1 MDLNS
6 IGIPVS
12 FVLLSAIGLWILIYG
27 KGYWWIKS
35 IFIFLTIAFSITL
48 WASLS
53 ELSGWPTDTSVPE
66 KVIVHWMLVKEPSK
80 LNSKDKGFVYLWG
93 TEIDSENKV
102 KETKINKWTSP
113 FIAKKHSIE
122 PRTYRLPYSEDLHK
136 KTVQAMKMIRAG
148 KNIVAEGMKL
158 GSGEGEPSQAFGKK
172 EGKNKGKG
180 KQGSLSQEQDFMF
193 YELPPFKMQDKNY
206 EN

>member
-35 IFIFLTIAFSITL
+35 IFIFLTITFSITL

-53 ELSGWPTDTSVPE
+53 ELSGWPTDVSAPE
-66 KVIVHWMLVKEPSK
+66 KVIVHWVLVKEPSK
-80 LNSKDKGFVYLWG
+80 LNSNDKGFVYLWA
-93 TEIDSENKV
+93 TEIDSENKA
-102 KETKINKWTSP
+102 KKTKINKWTSP
-113 FIAKKHSIE
+113 FVAKKHSIE
-122 PRTYRLPYSEDLHK
+122 PRIYRLPYSENLHK
-136 KTVQAMKMIRAG
+136 KAVQAMKMIRAG
-148 KNIVAEGMKL
+148 KNVVAEGMKL
-158 GSGEGEPSQAFGKK
+158 GSEEKELSFGKK

-193 YELPPFKMQDKNY
+193 YELPSFKIQDKNY
-206 EN
+206 ED